1 MLGSFLHEVLTRIK
15 AEPLKYT
22 KIELFYDAKDP
33 VHKPVQVGLP
43 ANGIRLQFDGP
54 EQRLRLIEVLDFTK
68 NHITFKPSDKEIDL
82 VRPQPSEDSGHGK
95 SKTALEQ
102 QAGPTFRHIYH
113 RFLGPTYPGEY
124 IPDKSNSRSGTFVLS
139 YPGVAFTF
147 SMRSDVYSAHKD
159 NIALMSK
166 SEVQVASSMAIF
178 HGESWADARS
188 KMWTEILPSLKTF
201 PPLTKGGD
209 TWPDEVSL
217 IRLHG
222 GGQVQMMRLWSDKC
236 NWIRL
241 GHTREADIRRA
252 LGAPDAIYRK
262 NDHKMDIH
270 KGRAA
275 SHGGSRSRTR
285 ARRGSDILSDTDQS
299 STHLSSDGYD
309 STGETMNSSSSSS
322 SEEGAANLS
331 SEYFWNYFYL
341 GFDILFSPRKP
352 SSPPPPTKTPEIVS
366 LGSSQPIFTDE
377 VNVATKLILHSNV
390 PGSYPFNR
398 HRRVRW
404 EIAYLNP
411 DSSPSIQ
418 NYNSETP
425 FDTIKPALL
434 EEWKD
439 VYQSEETRAADQR
452 GMALNRGWG
461 DSPGSSIEFMG
472 GWEEEKGGR
481 TPGIDGASK
490 SGKRF
495 EGGEESTTTLFGFPG
510 LVFEVLR
517 NGYVSALTV
526 F

>member
-1 MLGSFLHEVLTRIK
+1 
-15 AEPLKYT
+15 
-22 KIELFYDAKDP
+22 
-33 VHKPVQVGLP
+33 
-43 ANGIRLQFDGP
+43 
-54 EQRLRLIEVLDFTK
+54 
-68 NHITFKPSDKEIDL
+68 
-82 VRPQPSEDSGHGK
+82 
-95 SKTALEQ
+95 
-102 QAGPTFRHIYH
+102 
-113 RFLGPTYPGEY
+113 
-124 IPDKSNSRSGTFVLS
+124 
-139 YPGVAFTF
+139 
-147 SMRSDVYSAHKD
+147 
-159 NIALMSK
+159 MSK
-166 SEVQVASSMAIF
+166 SEVQVASSMAVF
-178 HGESWADARS
+178 HGESWTDARA

-222 GGQVQMMRLWSDKC
+222 GGQVQVMRLWSDKC

-241 GHTREADIRRA
+241 GHTREADVRRA
-252 LGAPDAIYRK
+252 FGAPDAIYRK

-275 SHGGSRSRTR
+275 SHGGSRSRPR
-285 ARRGSDILSDTDQS
+285 ARRDSDLISDTDQS

-309 STGETMNSSSSSS
+309 STEETIDSSSSSW
-322 SEEGAANLS
+322 EEGAANLS

-352 SSPPPPTKTPEIVS
+352 SSPRPPTTTPEIVS
-366 LGSSQPIFTDE
+366 LGPYQPILTDE

-398 HRRVRW
+398 HRRIRW
-404 EIAYLNP
+404 EIAYLDP
-411 DSSPSIQ
+411 HPSPSLPS
-418 NYNSETP
+418 YNSETP

-439 VYQSEETRAADQR
+439 AYQSEETKAADQR

-481 TPGIDGASK
+481 TPGMGGAGK